1 VKTAASGGL
10 LCGLPDAAAC
20 ATLKIAPEEPLLRR
34 EISFV
39 LRNLSANHAVSFDL
53 VNGGQKVVAGS
64 AKYNAWSSSIF
75 DNESGADEAQLI
87 KVDVK

>member
-1 VKTAASGGL
+1 MKTAASGGL

-20 ATLKIAPEEPLLRR
+20 ATLKIASEEPLLRR

-39 LRNLSANHAVSFDL
+39 LRNLSPKATDASTVIS
-53 VNGGQKVVAGS
+53 VNSAEAKLTPALGLMVVT
-64 AKYNAWSSSIF
+64 F